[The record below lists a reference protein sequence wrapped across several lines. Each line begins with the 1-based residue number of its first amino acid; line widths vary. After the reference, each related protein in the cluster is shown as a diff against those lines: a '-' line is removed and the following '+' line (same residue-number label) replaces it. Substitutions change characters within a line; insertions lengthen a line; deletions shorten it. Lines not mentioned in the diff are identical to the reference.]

1 MELVFKYIEEK
12 HDKYAQKQLKSD
24 LYYAV
29 AYDKYDNPLGEVNG
43 YYSYCED
50 CKNDMEEEFNETLKN
65 NPSELDINSNDEAE
79 VSYIKMLCEGS
90 PERDDFEYCQGCYE
104 LIYVGVLHTMDQEI
118 THYLGEK
125 QNLHIKHLSDADCY
139 RIHELMHNCSRYKEL
154 IEKLKEKI
162 IKQNN

>member
-12 HDKYAQKQLKSD
+12 HDEYAQKELKSD

-29 AYDKYDNPLGEVNG
+29 AYDKDDNHLGEVNG
-43 YYSYCED
+43 YYSYCGD
-50 CKNDMEEEFNETLKN
+50 CKNYIEKQFNETLKN
-65 NPSELDINSNDEAE
+65 NPSELDVNCNDEDK
-79 VSYIKMLCEGS
+79 VSYIKMICEGS
-90 PERDDFEYCQGCYE
+90 PERDDFEYCQGCSE
-104 LIYVGVLHTMDQEI
+104 LIDVGVLHTMDQEI
-118 THYLGEK
+118 QHYLGET

-139 RIHELMHNCSRYKEL
+139 RIHELIHNCSRHKEL